1 MFSARTLN
9 ATIPEVE
16 NVSAISFCISE
27 VSIKFWIFWKKGW
40 GSWFRYFP
48 SFRLQKTWLPKC
60 LKSLVSV
67 YPKKMKM
74 LKSFGHSWKMHVKSV
89 VIFFSVLWKNFSS
102 EKCLL
107 GASKILRHFVE
118 ILTSNYKLSLSQ

>member
-67 YPKKMKM
+67 HLRTVKIV
-74 LKSFGHSWKMHVKSV
+74 KSGKHCWKMHGSSFD
-89 VIFFSVLWKNFSS
+89 IFFHHSERTSVRKTLCQVYPKSWDS
-102 EKCLL
+102 LL
-107 GASKILRHFVE
+107 TYLVPMRSIMSR
-118 ILTSNYKLSLSQ
+118 